1 MFAEQPQGSVLITA
15 GFGLPC
21 SSAFLQDLVHLL
33 RRFRLSFDA
42 DDVKLSLRNI
52 DLDQVTFRYQWPITG
67 PVEAPEKR
75 PSVINAIERPSSLSE
90 LMASL
95 V

>member
-52 DLDQVTFRYQWPITG
+52 DLDQVTFRYQSDGTARLRLRAA
-67 PVEAPEKR
+67 VADHR
-75 PSVINAIERPSSLSE
+75 ASRSSGKNVRL
-90 LMASL
+90 
-95 V
+95 